1 MTASP
6 TVQVPNSAK
15 NPPAAGHITPPGHSQ
30 TANTQIPN
38 KANQN
43 SSTSSQDQGAT
54 VAQNI
59 SPGHNLAQ
67 PVNSDTQTANT
78 STEVQQPVNTEPA
91 LTQTTSTAP
100 ANTEA
105 SDENNL
111 VLKAITTISEHKKPI
126 VKWANYFQAAA
137 NALSFVSK
145 FPFLSKIKNFGD
157 KLGEAGTKL
166 FFLVNGGINAFQQF
180 QYKNY
185 TGFLGYLVY
194 VANGLFVPQEKTYML
209 NGLGVG
215 LTQWVNQAN
224 TALKVMDNNHKG
236 TFTGLGDHLTK
247 LFRGTANI
255 IKESWRNPIQAM
267 KEGKPILGLGGA
279 FMALYGV
286 AHWAVTGNI
295 KVGKF
300 FRNLLGGAALDGE
313 QILGHQLKYKRENY
327 AKSGIAY
334 LVGTAFDYIRDYVPS
349 LNEFFR
355 PLSFLFDGFGRYYQ
369 GVSEQNNEQS
379 NAHLSKQESEEI
391 EARHKSPSRPSYL
404 SMLGDLFKG
413 WFSTAKPKAEDATII
428 ANAGHQGE
436 LASAAA

>member
-1 MTASP
+1 MTASA
-6 TVQVPNSAK
+6 TVPIPHNAK
-15 NPPAAGHITPPGHSQ
+15 NPPAAGHISAPGHSQ
-30 TANTQIPN
+30 TASTQILN
-38 KANQN
+38 NSNQN
-43 SSTSSQDQGAT
+43 SSTSSQSQGAAIAQT
-54 VAQNI
+54 VN
-59 SPGHNLAQ
+59 PGQTLAQ
-67 PVNSDTQTANT
+67 P
-78 STEVQQPVNTEPA
+78 EP
-91 LTQTTSTAP
+91 TQTTNSAP

-137 NALSFVSK
+137 NALSFISK

-194 VANGLFVPQEKTYML
+194 VANGLFVPQDNIMMM

-215 LTQWVNQAN
+215 LTQWVNMAN
-224 TALKVMDNNHKG
+224 NALKDEGHKG
-236 TFTGLGDHLTK
+236 QFSGIGDHLRK
-247 LFRGTANI
+247 LFRGTAKI
-255 IKESWRNPIQAM
+255 IKDSWRNPVKAAT
-267 KEGKPILGLGGA
+267 EGKPILGLTGA

-286 AHWAVTGNI
+286 LHWALTGSV
-295 KVGKF
+295 KVGKL
-300 FRNLLGGAALDGE
+300 FRSVMGGAALDGE

-327 AKSGIAY
+327 AKSGITY
-334 LVGTAFDYIRDYVPS
+334 IVGTALDYVREYIPS
-349 LNEFFR
+349 LNKYLL

-379 NAHLSKQESEEI
+379 NAHLSKQEI
-391 EARHKSPSRPSYL
+391 DAIDAKHQSPAKPSYM
-404 SMLGDLFKG
+404 SMLTDLFKG
-413 WFSTAKPKAEDATII
+413 WFNIAKAKVEDATIV
-428 ANAGHQGE
+428 ANAGHKGE
-436 LASAAA
+436 PTSAAT